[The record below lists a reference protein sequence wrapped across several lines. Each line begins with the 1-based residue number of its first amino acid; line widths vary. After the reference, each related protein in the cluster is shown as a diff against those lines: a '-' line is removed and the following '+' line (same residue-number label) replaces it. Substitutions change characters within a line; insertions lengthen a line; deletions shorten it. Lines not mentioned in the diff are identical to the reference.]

1 MKSLKIYHITI
12 FIIVV
17 LILTVSALK
26 AQHAD
31 AILGKYLLPNGL
43 KVKIFKIDNKYY
55 GEITELEGFVN
66 GEVYDVENPD
76 ESKREELLVGKVIIW
91 NLVYDEQKNRWIEGR
106 MYGPDKGITV
116 DLEILE
122 VNRNTILIEGSKYF
136 FSKEMKWKRL
146 N

>member
-91 NLVYDEQKNRWIEGR
+91 NLVYDEQKKRWIEGR